1 MGGIRAVIVLDTH
14 VWLWWLHDP
23 ARLSPAADKLIQQ
36 EQVSGALILSA
47 ISVWEVA
54 VKIQLGKLAIPMDIH
69 RWYDLARSYPATVIE
84 PFSPVDAIASTL
96 LPGNFHKDPADRII
110 VSLARR
116 LAVPLLTCDR
126 KILDYEHVIT
136 VW

>member
-1 MGGIRAVIVLDTH
+1 MIVLDTH

-23 ARLSPAADKLIQQ
+23 GKLSPDADKLIQQ
-36 EQVSGALILSA
+36 EQVSGALVISA

-54 VKIQLGKLAIPMDIH
+54 VKVQSGKLAIPMDIN
-69 RWYDLARSYPATVIE
+69 RWYELARSYPSTVIE
-84 PFSPVDAIASTL
+84 PLSPLDAIASTQ

-116 LAVPLLTCDR
+116 LTVPLLTCDR
-126 KILDYEHVIT
+126 KILDYEHVVT
-136 VW
+136 AW

>member
-1 MGGIRAVIVLDTH
+1 MIVLDTH

-23 ARLSPAADKLIQQ
+23 TRLSSAADKLIQQ
-36 EQVSGALILSA
+36 EQVSGAIILST

-54 VKIQLGKLAIPMDIH
+54 VKVQSGKLTIPMDIN
-69 RWYDLARSYPATVIE
+69 RWYELARSYPATIIE
-84 PFSPVDAIASTL
+84 PLSPLDAIASTQ
-96 LPGNFHKDPADRII
+96 LPVDFHNDPADRII

-126 KILDYEHVIT
+126 KIIDYKHVIT

>member
-23 ARLSPAADKLIQQ
+23 ARLSPTADKLIQQ
-36 EQVSGALILSA
+36 EQASGALILSV

-54 VKIQLGKLAIPMDIH
+54 VKMQLGKLVIPMDIH
-69 RWYDLARSYPATVIE
+69 SWYDLARSYPATVIE
-84 PFSPVDAIASTL
+84 PLSPVDAIASTL

-110 VSLARR
+110 ISLARR

>member
-1 MGGIRAVIVLDTH
+1 M
-14 VWLWWLHDP
+14 
-23 ARLSPAADKLIQQ
+23 
-36 EQVSGALILSA
+36 LSA

-54 VKIQLGKLAIPMDIH
+54 VKVQSGKLAIPMDIN
-69 RWYDLARSYPATVIE
+69 RWYELARSYPSTVIE
-84 PFSPVDAIASTL
+84 PLSPLDAIASTQ

-116 LAVPLLTCDR
+116 LTVPLLTCDR
-126 KILDYEHVIT
+126 KILDYEHVVT

>member
-1 MGGIRAVIVLDTH
+1 MIVLDTH

-36 EQVSGALILSA
+36 EQASGALILSA

-69 RWYDLARSYPATVIE
+69 RWYYLARSYPATVIE
-84 PFSPVDAIASTL
+84 PLSPLDAIASTL

-110 VSLARR
+110 ISLARR

>member
-1 MGGIRAVIVLDTH
+1 MIVLDTH

-23 ARLSPAADKLIQQ
+23 GKLSPDAEKLIQH
-36 EQVSGALILSA
+36 EQVSGALVISA

-54 VKIQLGKLAIPMDIH
+54 VKVQSGKLAIPMDIN
-69 RWYDLARSYPATVIE
+69 RWYELARSYPSTVIE
-84 PFSPVDAIASTL
+84 PLSPLDAIASTQ

-116 LAVPLLTCDR
+116 LTVPLLTCDR
-126 KILDYEHVIT
+126 KILDYEHVVT
-136 VW
+136 AW

>member
-1 MGGIRAVIVLDTH
+1 MIVLDTH
-14 VWLWWLHDP
+14 IWLWWLHDP
-23 ARLSPAADKLIQQ
+23 ARLSATAVNLIQQ
-36 EQVSGALILSA
+36 EQGSGTLIVSA

-54 VKIQLGKLAIPMDIH
+54 VKVQSGKLIIPLDIH
-69 RWYDLARSYPATVIE
+69 RWYELARSYPATAIE
-84 PFSPVDAIASTL
+84 PLSPVDAISSVQ

-110 VSLARR
+110 IALARR

-126 KILDYEHVIT
+126 KILDYEHVTT

>member
-1 MGGIRAVIVLDTH
+1 MIVLDTH

-23 ARLSPAADKLIQQ
+23 GKLSPDADKLIQQ
-36 EQVSGALILSA
+36 EQVSGALVISA

-54 VKIQLGKLAIPMDIH
+54 VKVQSGKLAIPMDIN
-69 RWYDLARSYPATVIE
+69 RWYELARSYPSTVIE
-84 PFSPVDAIASTL
+84 PLSPLDAIASTQ

-110 VSLARR
+110 VSLSRR
-116 LAVPLLTCDR
+116 LTVPLLTCDR
-126 KILDYEHVIT
+126 KILDYEHVVT

>member
-1 MGGIRAVIVLDTH
+1 MIVLDTH

-36 EQVSGALILSA
+36 EQVSGTLVISA

-54 VKIQLGKLAIPMDIH
+54 VKVQSGKLSIRMDIN

-84 PFSPVDAIASTL
+84 PLSPLDAIASTL
-96 LPGNFHKDPADRII
+96 LPGDFHKDPADRII
-110 VSLARR
+110 ISLARR
-116 LAVPLLTCDR
+116 LAVQLVTCDR
-126 KILDYEHVIT
+126 KILDYQHVMTI
-136 VW
+136 W

>member
-1 MGGIRAVIVLDTH
+1 MIVLDTH

-23 ARLSPAADKLIQQ
+23 GKLSPDADKLIQQ
-36 EQVSGALILSA
+36 EQVSGTLVISA

-54 VKIQLGKLAIPMDIH
+54 VKVQSGKLAIPMDIN
-69 RWYDLARSYPATVIE
+69 RWYELARSYPATVIE
-84 PFSPVDAIASTL
+84 PLSPLDAIACTQ

-110 VSLARR
+110 VSIARR
-116 LAVPLLTCDR
+116 LTVPLLTCDR
-126 KILDYEHVIT
+126 KILDYEHVVT

>member
-1 MGGIRAVIVLDTH
+1 MIVLDTH

-23 ARLSPAADKLIQQ
+23 ARLSQAAEELIQQ
-36 EQVSGALILSA
+36 EQASGTLIISA

-54 VKIQLGKLAIPMDIH
+54 VKVQSGKLAIPMDIY
-69 RWYDLARSYPATVIE
+69 RWYESARSYPATIIE
-84 PFSPVDAIASTL
+84 PLSPLDAIASTQ

-110 VSLARR
+110 ISLARR